1 MYIMSVSDSSISD
14 SSISVSDSNTSVSD
28 SNTSVSDSNTS
39 VSDSNTSDKIDLI
52 MRQTDYNKTTAEEK
66 LSEYKDDAMQVIR
79 AYLNGGK
86 INKPCVTR
94 LSVNQQIYKEIRGM
108 MDDAAINYQ
117 LKKEKEAKESAEEA
131 LKSAEAAQ

>member
-1 MYIMSVSDSSISD
+1 MYIMSVSDISD
-14 SSISVSDSNTSVSD
+14 SNTAISDSNTSVSD
-28 SNTSVSDSNTS
+28 SNTSNT
-39 VSDSNTSDKIDLI
+39 SDSNTSDKVDLI

-79 AYLNGGK
+79 EYLNGGK

-117 LKKEKEAKESAEEA
+117 LKKEKEAKE
-131 LKSAEAAQ
+131 AAQ

>member
-1 MYIMSVSDSSISD
+1 MYIMSVSD
-14 SSISVSDSNTSVSD
+14 ISVSDISVSDISVSDISD
-28 SNTSVSDSNTS
+28 SNTAISDSNTAI
-39 VSDSNTSDKIDLI
+39 SDSNTSDKVDLI

-79 AYLNGGK
+79 EYLNGGK

-117 LKKEKEAKESAEEA
+117 LKKEKEAKE
-131 LKSAEAAQ
+131 AAQ

>member
-1 MYIMSVSDSSISD
+1 MYIMSVSDISDSNTSVSDISDSNTAISD
-14 SSISVSDSNTSVSD
+14 SSISVSDSSISVSVSVSNTAISD
-28 SNTSVSDSNTS
+28 SNI
-39 VSDSNTSDKIDLI
+39 SDKVDLI

-79 AYLNGGK
+79 EYLNGGK

-117 LKKEKEAKESAEEA
+117 LKKEKEAKE
-131 LKSAEAAQ
+131 AAQ